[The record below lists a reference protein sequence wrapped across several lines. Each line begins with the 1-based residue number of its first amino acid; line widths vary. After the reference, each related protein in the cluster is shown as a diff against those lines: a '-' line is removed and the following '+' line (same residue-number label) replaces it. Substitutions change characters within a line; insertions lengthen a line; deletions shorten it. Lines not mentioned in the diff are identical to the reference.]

1 MVRSLMAA
9 SSLVCTSEGRVPRN
23 ATLEGF
29 DLGDQVGDA
38 GTELA
43 EDRAELF
50 LPPAAQ
56 GLDGKPQRM
65 ASSFSSGRCA
75 VGAPVDGAGIRP
87 MLRW

>member
-1 MVRSLMAA
+1 M
-9 SSLVCTSEGRVPRN
+9 PRN

-56 GLDGKPQRM
+56 SLDGKPP
-65 ASSFSSGRCA
+65 A
-75 VGAPVDGAGIRP
+75 DGQLVFVKGDALFPRLEDPDAQG
-87 MLRW
+87 